1 MKRRVLFTIMFI
13 SLLLAGSVIG
23 FGCGISQAAKPG
35 EVSVSA
41 GAPMIPASFSDLAEK
56 VRPGVVNIQTVKK
69 VESTGRR
76 ILPGNPFG
84 YGGRNP
90 FDDFFEQFER
100 NQPERKQQGVGSG
113 FVMSRDGY
121 ILTNNH
127 VVEGADE
134 IKVKL
139 ADGKEL
145 TGKVVGRDPK
155 TDIAVVKIDGPAD
168 LHPLTLGDS
177 DKLKVGD
184 WVIAV
189 GSPFGLEQTVTAG
202 IVSAKGRVIGS
213 GPYDDFIQTDASINP
228 GNSGGPLVNMRGEV
242 VGINTAIIASG
253 QGIGFAIPI
262 AMAKEIAPQLQEKG
276 HVTRGL
282 LGVNIQDV
290 TPELAKTFGL
300 KESKGALVAQ
310 VVPDGPAE
318 KAGIEPGD
326 VIISFDDKPVG
337 DSKELPRI
345 VASTLVGKSVTVKV
359 LRDGKEVDFRVKVG
373 EMEAETAEKGKTPTQ
388 ASLGISVQT
397 ITPQM
402 AQELGLKGT
411 DGVVVTQVAPGSAA
425 AEAMI
430 RTGDVIREVNRKPV
444 KNAEDFARKIGQASG
459 KDGILLL
466 IQRGKNRLYVAV
478 TPK

>member
-168 LHPLTLGDS
+168 LHPLALGDS

-184 WVIAV
+184 WVI
-189 GSPFGLEQTVTAG
+189 
-202 IVSAKGRVIGS
+202 
-213 GPYDDFIQTDASINP
+213 
-228 GNSGGPLVNMRGEV
+228 
-242 VGINTAIIASG
+242 
-253 QGIGFAIPI
+253 
-262 AMAKEIAPQLQEKG
+262 
-276 HVTRGL
+276 
-282 LGVNIQDV
+282 
-290 TPELAKTFGL
+290 
-300 KESKGALVAQ
+300 
-310 VVPDGPAE
+310 DGYRRNRQRE
-318 KAGIEPGD
+318 
-326 VIISFDDKPVG
+326 
-337 DSKELPRI
+337 
-345 VASTLVGKSVTVKV
+345 
-359 LRDGKEVDFRVKVG
+359 
-373 EMEAETAEKGKTPTQ
+373 
-388 ASLGISVQT
+388 
-397 ITPQM
+397 
-402 AQELGLKGT
+402 
-411 DGVVVTQVAPGSAA
+411 
-425 AEAMI
+425 
-430 RTGDVIREVNRKPV
+430 RTGD
-444 KNAEDFARKIGQASG
+444 
-459 KDGILLL
+459 
-466 IQRGKNRLYVAV
+466 RLG
-478 TPK
+478 TL